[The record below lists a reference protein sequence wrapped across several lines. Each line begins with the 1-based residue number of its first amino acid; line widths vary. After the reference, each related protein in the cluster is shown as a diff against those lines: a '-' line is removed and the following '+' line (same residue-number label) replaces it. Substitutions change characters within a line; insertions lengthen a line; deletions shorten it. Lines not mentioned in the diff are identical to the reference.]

1 MRVIREDL
9 WEYVR
14 IYPSVKSRALV
25 SQPLSELGERR
36 WGGVAFCAE
45 SSVLLGSSF
54 IEYDFNKLLLLSTAL
69 IARMSLIYLFVV
81 LKTWQGLWLLTHN
94 LLIRRAPCGY
104 NIRKQDS
111 RDVDSPAGMIRREF
125 LRGNHSQEG
134 NWSQKLNVQT
144 MFCPNGQHQVKTVAR
159 PWQLVA
165 ERSGEWKQ
173 ELMHEAGEIKKF
185 KQILKTVGLSFLW
198 VELQLSCQNSLKT
211 LGKAGQFLLSY
222 LPFI

>member
-81 LKTWQGLWLLTHN
+81 LKT
-94 LLIRRAPCGY
+94 
-104 NIRKQDS
+104 
-111 RDVDSPAGMIRREF
+111 
-125 LRGNHSQEG
+125 
-134 NWSQKLNVQT
+134 
-144 MFCPNGQHQVKTVAR
+144 
-159 PWQLVA
+159 
-165 ERSGEWKQ
+165 
-173 ELMHEAGEIKKF
+173 
-185 KQILKTVGLSFLW
+185 
-198 VELQLSCQNSLKT
+198 
-211 LGKAGQFLLSY
+211 
-222 LPFI
+222 